1 MNTRKILYRLGQ
13 VLEFLFF
20 AAILVLICTGFFK
33 PFPWWSWA
41 RWIIYPITVLY
52 GIGLI
57 GYLVAKR
64 KK

>member
-1 MNTRKILYRLGQ
+1 MNTRKILYRVAQ

-20 AAILVLICTGFFK
+20 VALLVLICTGFFK
-33 PFPWWSWA
+33 SFPWWNWV
-41 RWIIYPITVLY
+41 RWIIYPIMVIY

-57 GYLVAKR
+57 SYLTAKR